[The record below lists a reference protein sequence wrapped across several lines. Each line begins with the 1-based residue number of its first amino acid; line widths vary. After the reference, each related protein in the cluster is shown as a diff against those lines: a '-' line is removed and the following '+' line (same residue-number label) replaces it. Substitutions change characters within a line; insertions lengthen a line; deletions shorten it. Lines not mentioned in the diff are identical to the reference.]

1 MNGNNLEISLQQA
14 SWDAI
19 NEARRLGESAVPI
32 LKKYSADNDNLK
44 RQIAV
49 ESAGAVGGDE
59 AAQILIDGLKDKDI
73 GVNLSAA
80 HALERNPNPGATE
93 TVVELL
99 NTNDEEVFREAL
111 ALAAGGLSGEK
122 TVEVLKK
129 IEAADEDQVS
139 VNAQMA
145 LAKLGD
151 APAKQAIINQLD
163 DALPGI
169 RYAALEKLI
178 YIKDPSLARYA
189 RKLLGDKNPAVR
201 IGLINDPEYRRVC
214 DQAVD
219 TIVFLLKLAISFE
232 VSSSIIYKDKE
243 IFEVESMTG

>member
-1 MNGNNLEISLQQA
+1 MNGNNLEIFLQQ
-14 SWDAI
+14 I
-19 NEARRLGESAVPI
+19 NWSAVDEARQLGESAVPI
-32 LKKYSADNDNLK
+32 LKKYSQDADYQK
-44 RQIAV
+44 RQITV
-49 ESAGAVGGDE
+49 ESAGVVGGDE
-59 AAQILIDGLKDKDI
+59 AAQILIDGLKDENI

-80 HALERNPNPGATE
+80 QALERNPNPGATD

-99 NTNDEEVFREAL
+99 NTNDEEVFRESL
-111 ALAAGGLSGEK
+111 ALAAGGLPGEK

-151 APAKQAIINQLD
+151 VPAKQAIMNQLD

-178 YIKDPSLARYA
+178 YIKDSGLARYA
-189 RKLLGDKNPAVR
+189 RKLLNDKNPAVR
-201 IGLINDPEYRRVC
+201 IGLPSDPEYRRVC

-219 TIVFLLKLAISFE
+219 TIIFLLKLAVSFK
-232 VSSSIIYKDKE
+232 VSSSVVYKDKE
-243 IFEVESMTG
+243 IDEVESLTR